1 MSIADII
8 NSTSSSNTA
17 SSASNTSSTSKT
29 NKTKTDTSQL
39 LSSEDFLK
47 LMLAQLK
54 NQDPMNA
61 MDPSEYVSQLAQFT
75 TASGTQ
81 EMNTSIA
88 TLSESMRSSQMLEG
102 STMIGRDILV
112 AGENATLSTTGSVRG
127 AVNIPSGAVSAQMN
141 IRDASGQLVRSMPV
155 STTEGLQD
163 FTWDGATSAGERAPA
178 GEYNVEVVANV
189 GGANE
194 SLETLLSD
202 RVTSVTIDATN
213 GLTLN
218 TASLGPRALD
228 DVRRVM

>member
-8 NSTSSSNTA
+8 NSTSST
-17 SSASNTSSTSKT
+17 SSSSSTSKT
-29 NKTKTDTSQL
+29 ENKSSGISS

-61 MDPSEYVSQLAQFT
+61 MDPNEYVSQLAQFT

-81 EMNTSIA
+81 EMQTSIA

-102 STMIGRDILV
+102 SSMIGREILV
-112 AGENATLSTTGSVRG
+112 AGEGATLGATGSVRG
-127 AVNIPSGAVSAQMN
+127 AVDVPSGAVSAQIN
-141 IRDASGQLVRSMPV
+141 IRDASGQLVRSMPM

-178 GEYNVEVVANV
+178 GEYDFEVVANV